1 VRKILEEQRD
11 KSQFRQQMLNFH
23 VAQIRVIEEATVLTL
38 DFVLDVQ

>member
-11 KSQFRQQMLNFH
+11 KSQFRQQMLSFRLE
-23 VAQIRVIEEATVLTL
+23 RVRVTEEAMVLTL